1 MSEIKININEMTVP
15 VDKVKPNAWNPNE
28 QTPFMR
34 SKLQK
39 SLQQHGYVSEVV
51 TRELPDGTYEILD
64 GEHRYD
70 EARKLGAT
78 TILINNLG
86 TVPDD
91 DARLVTM
98 AANEIHGSRN
108 PVKLSII
115 LNDLRLEP
123 EWGDIKDG
131 LPFNDVELNTLL
143 SIKADAPPPPE
154 FTSEGAGPGTP
165 PPAGPSGGKS
175 WIDIR
180 ISVHRESIETV
191 NTLLTHQVEQLG
203 LKDASPDPALV
214 NGMALKRLA
223 GAL

>member
-1 MSEIKININEMTVP
+1 MPEIKININEMTVP
-15 VDKVKPNAWNPNE
+15 VEKVKPNPWNPNE

-34 SKLQK
+34 SKLK
-39 SLQQHGYVSEVV
+39 NSLKKYGYVSEVV
-51 TRELPDGTYEILD
+51 TRELPDGTFEILD

-70 EARKLGAT
+70 EARKLGAKE
-78 TILINNLG
+78 ILINNLG
-86 TVPDD
+86 AVPDD
-91 DARLVTM
+91 DARLITM

-115 LNDLRLEP
+115 LNDLRAKP
-123 EWGDIKDG
+123 EWDGIKTD
-131 LPFNDVELNTLL
+131 LPFSDAELNTFL

-154 FTSEGAGPGTP
+154 FTAGAGPGSP

-175 WIDIR
+175 WIDIK
-180 ISVHRESIETV
+180 ISVHRDSIETV
-191 NTLLTHQVEQLG
+191 NTLLIHQIEKLG

-223 GAL
+223 GAA